1 MVWQDY
7 SKLNTLQ
14 GNKFRPYPTE
24 REVRIPEDQMVPSR
38 LAAQRLQG
46 ATPEA
51 GHRDVVSYLL
61 GKVVLDVQRLR
72 STYSPFVNQQKSE
85 MSLFWDENN
94 MGHLH
99 VFSSWICMFFL
110 QPMKIW
116 LHSAIKGLH
125 ASLFLLGNTNSL
137 SLFLRGV

>member
-1 MVWQDY
+1 
-7 SKLNTLQ
+7 
-14 GNKFRPYPTE
+14 
-24 REVRIPEDQMVPSR
+24 MVPSR

-85 MSLFWDENN
+85 MSLF
-94 MGHLH
+94 
-99 VFSSWICMFFL
+99 
-110 QPMKIW
+110 
-116 LHSAIKGLH
+116 
-125 ASLFLLGNTNSL
+125 
-137 SLFLRGV
+137 